1 MTDNNFTCAA
11 CGGEFEMA
19 WSEQEARDEYERD
32 FGPLDPSKVVT
43 VCDDCYL
50 ALKEQEEKER
60 KRMQ

>member
-1 MTDNNFTCAA
+1 MD
-11 CGGEFEMA
+11 
-19 WSEQEARDEYERD
+19 R
-32 FGPLDPSKVVT
+32 SKVVT